1 MVKVVNPAREQAF
14 LALNTA
20 FLGKGYVSDVLNRD
34 LLTSQDLRFTEELAY
49 GVMQRQY
56 TLEYYAKQ
64 IIDKGKSLKLKRKEK
79 ILLFMALYQAL
90 YMDRVPSHAWT
101 NETIELAKKY
111 CSKHIIAF
119 LTYLLRK
126 IPHIEFSLPKDDS
139 IEALSI
145 SYSYPEA
152 FIRSIL
158 NELCI
163 EDVKTILKIGNQAAP
178 IFVRVFEPS
187 EYPTSCEQVP
197 PFFIAKTK
205 NLDVAFSSQT
215 VYVQNITPLKLLSQ
229 MHQESFHPNHILD
242 LCASPGGKTLALAK
256 LYPHAQ
262 LYSNDVSQKKIDR
275 LKSNMEKYQ
284 VSTHFS
290 MHRGELFPFSKQYDL
305 IVADLPCSNSGV
317 FNKRPEARWR
327 YTTQSMEEL
336 FALQMKILENAVQGI
351 KKNGELWVMTCSFLD
366 CENERLI
373 ESLCSKYPLR
383 VRVKKKILPSDYGE
397 DGGFACALQHL

>member
-1 MVKVVNPAREQAF
+1 MK
-14 LALNTA
+14 
-20 FLGKGYVSDVLNRD
+20 
-34 LLTSQDLRFTEELAY
+34 LTTFYRI
-49 GVMQRQY
+49 
-56 TLEYYAKQ
+56 YYRHRIKKA
-64 IIDKGKSLKLKRKEK
+64 
-79 ILLFMALYQAL
+79 
-90 YMDRVPSHAWT
+90 SH
-101 NETIELAKKY
+101 
-111 CSKHIIAF
+111 
-119 LTYLLRK
+119 
-126 IPHIEFSLPKDDS
+126 
-139 IEALSI
+139 
-145 SYSYPEA
+145 
-152 FIRSIL
+152 
-158 NELCI
+158 
-163 EDVKTILKIGNQAAP
+163 VLKIYLIITVFFKY
-178 IFVRVFEPS
+178 IFNLFYLP
-187 EYPTSCEQVP
+187 
-197 PFFIAKTK
+197 KTK

-229 MHQESFHPNHILD
+229 MHQENFQPNHILD

-284 VSTHFS
+284 VSTNLS

-336 FALQMKILENAVQGI
+336 FALQMKILENAIQGV

-373 ESLCSKYPLR
+373 ESLCRKLPLR